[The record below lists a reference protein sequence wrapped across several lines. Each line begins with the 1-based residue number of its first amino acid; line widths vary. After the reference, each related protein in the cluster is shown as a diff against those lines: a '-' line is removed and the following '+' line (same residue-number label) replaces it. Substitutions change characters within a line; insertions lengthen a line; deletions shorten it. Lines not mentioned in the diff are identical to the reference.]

1 MTNKIARSLFI
12 ATAASLPLQVL
23 AEHTELAPVL
33 VEGEIVRPGLTGVN
47 PGTESSVDAAEL
59 LKRIPGANVNRNGPL
74 TGIAQYRGMY
84 GDRVNVMVD
93 GVHVKAAGPNSM
105 DPPLSHIPAAMA
117 GALEVYRGI
126 APVSSGL
133 ETIGGSMVMK
143 SSGSRF
149 GSSSEVESHGK
160 LSAGYSDVDNGKRYS
175 LLTSLANDTQRAHLA
190 WSGEKGDSYNFD
202 GNDTNF
208 NTQYDRDSYAIG
220 YGLRTGDHEF
230 GFDYS
235 NNDTGHTGT
244 PALPMDIVYA
254 RGGIVSG
261 DYKFQTTDG
270 YGIEAKISYQDS
282 RHLMSNEL
290 YRTPPLM
297 MGNPMHRFAY
307 TTVDG
312 GSYKLAFNMPALGGN
327 LVIGFDGDDANHDAD
342 IYDPTNAM
350 FHITNYSGVERDRY
364 GVFSEWTG
372 DIAPSFNLEAGA
384 RVTRVD
390 MDADDVFSSISG
402 AGGMMAMMGAR
413 HLALQTAFNASD
425 RTQEDT
431 NVDLVLV
438 LRQALSDTVDL
449 EYGLARKTRSA
460 SYQER
465 YLWLPLE
472 STAGLADGRVY
483 IGDVELDPEVSY
495 QAEFGVNWHQDGA
508 YLTPRVFYHHV
519 NDYIQGTPATNAD
532 ALVLNAGT
540 LQFTNTDA
548 KLYGIDAAWGFS
560 LAANVR
566 LDGSLSYIRGKR
578 RDTSDDLYRIAPL
591 NGRVALTYEKATWSA
606 KAEVV
611 GYAAQNKVSDENSEE
626 KTGGYGLLNLRGE
639 YVPASQVTIAF
650 GIENVL
656 DKKYSDHLGGYN
668 RNNQNADVGG
678 TVMGNN
684 QANRLP
690 GPGRNMYVTANY
702 EW

>member
-12 ATAASLPLQVL
+12 ATAASMPLQAI

-74 TGIAQYRGMY
+74 TGIAQYRGMA

-93 GVHVKAAGPNSM
+93 GVSVKAAGPNSM

-117 GALEVYRGI
+117 GSLEVYRGI

-160 LSAGYSDVDNGKRYS
+160 LMAGYSDVDNGKRYS
-175 LLTSLANDTQRAHLA
+175 LLTSLSNDTQRAHLA

-202 GNDTNF
+202 GNDTNY
-208 NTQYDRDSYAIG
+208 NTQYDRDSYALG
-220 YGLRTGDHEF
+220 YGFRNGDHEF
-230 GFDYS
+230 GFDYT

-261 DYKFQTTDG
+261 DYKFQTADG
-270 YGIEAKISYQDS
+270 YGVEAKISYQDS
-282 RHLMSNEL
+282 RHLMSNYM
-290 YRTPPLM
+290 YR
-297 MGNPMHRFAY
+297 NPGAITRY
-307 TTVDG
+307 SYSTVDG
-312 GSYKLAFNMPALGGN
+312 GSYKLAFNMPVLGGN
-327 LVIGFDGDDANHDAD
+327 LVIGFDGDQANHDAD
-342 IYDPTNAM
+342 IYNPNNGV
-350 FHITNYSGVERDRY
+350 FHVSNYNGAERDRY
-364 GVFSEWTG
+364 GIFTEWSG
-372 DIAPSFNLEAGA
+372 DIAPAFNLEVGA
-384 RVTRVD
+384 RVNRIE
-390 MDADDVFSSISG
+390 MDSDDVSSTMAPH
-402 AGGMMAMMGAR
+402 AGLVA
-413 HLALQTAFNASD
+413 AFNSSD
-425 RTQEDT
+425 RSQSDT
-431 NVDLVLV
+431 NVDLALI
-438 LRQALSDTVDL
+438 LRQALTDTIDL

-465 YLWLPLE
+465 YLWAPLE
-472 STAGLADGRVY
+472 STGGLADGHVY
-483 IGDVELDPEVSY
+483 IGDIELDPEVAY
-495 QAEFGVNWHQDGA
+495 QAEFGVNWHDAGA
-508 YLTPRVFYHHV
+508 YFSPRIFYHHV
-519 NDYIQGTPATNAD
+519 EDYIQGTRTAKVIGMGNPN
-532 ALVLNAGT
+532 L

-548 KLYGIDAAWGFS
+548 KLYGIDAAWG
-560 LAANVR
+560 LPVMHKVR
-566 LDGSLSYIRGKR
+566 LDGTISYVRGKR
-578 RDTSDDLYRIAPL
+578 RDTGDDLYRIAPL
-591 NGRVALTYEKATWSA
+591 NARVGLTYEEATWSA

-611 GYAAQNKVSDENSEE
+611 GYAAQNKVSSENTEA

-656 DKKYSDHLGGYN
+656 DKKYADHLGGYN
-668 RNNQNADVGG
+668 RNNQNADVGTTG
-678 TVMGNN
+678 GN

>member
-1 MTNKIARSLFI
+1 MTNRIARSLFI

-33 VEGEIVRPGLTGVN
+33 VEGEVLRPGLTSVN
-47 PGTESSVDAAEL
+47 PGTESAVDAAEL

-74 TGIAQYRGMY
+74 TGIAQYRGMA

-117 GALEVYRGI
+117 GSLEVYRGI

-143 SSGSRF
+143 SSGSQF

-160 LSAGYSDVDNGKRYS
+160 LTAGYSDVDNGKRYS

-202 GNDTNF
+202 GNDTNY
-208 NTQYDRDSYAIG
+208 NTQYDRDAYALG
-220 YGLRTGDHEF
+220 YGFRNGDHEF

-254 RGGIVSG
+254 RGGITSG
-261 DYKFQTTDG
+261 NYSFQTADG
-270 YGIEAKISYQDS
+270 YGIEAKLSYQDS
-282 RHLMSNEL
+282 RHLMSNTL
-290 YRTPPLM
+290 YRTPTLKQ
-297 MGNPMHRFAY
+297 RYAY

-312 GSYKLAFNMPALGGN
+312 GSYKIAINMPAFGGK
-327 LVIGFDGDDANHDAD
+327 LVVGLDGDEANHDAD
-342 IYDPTNAM
+342 IYDPTNPM
-350 FHITNYSGVERDRY
+350 FHVTNYKGVGRDRY
-364 GVFSEWTG
+364 GLFAEWTG
-372 DIAPSFNLEAGA
+372 DVAQDFNLELGA
-384 RVTRVD
+384 RINRVN
-390 MDADDVFSSISG
+390 MDSGRVFAQG
-402 AGGMMAMMGAR
+402 MMGGMG
-413 HLALQTAFNASD
+413 LAAGQLSDDFNASD
-425 RTQEDT
+425 RSQNDT

-438 LRQALSDTVDL
+438 LRQALSDTIEL
-449 EYGLARKTRSA
+449 EYGLARKTRSP

-483 IGDVELDPEVSY
+483 IGDVDLDPEVSF
-495 QAEFGVNWHQDGA
+495 QAEFGVNWHEGGA
-508 YLTPRVFYHHV
+508 YLTPRVFYHYV
-519 NDYIQGTPATNAD
+519 NDYIQGTPTTNAD
-532 ALVLNAGT
+532 ALVLNSET

-548 KLYGIDAAWGFS
+548 KLYGIDAAWGFP

-566 LDGSLSYIRGKR
+566 LDGGVSYIRGKR
-578 RDTSDDLYRIAPL
+578 RDTRDDLYRIAPL
-591 NGRVALTYEKATWSA
+591 NGRVAVTYEKATWSA

-611 GYAAQNKVSDENSEE
+611 GYAAQNKVSVENSEE
-626 KTGGYGLLNLRGE
+626 KSGGYGLFNLRGE

-668 RNNQNADVGG
+668 RNNQNGDVGTAG
-678 TVMGNN
+678 GN